1 MQIYLSSPGLISSA
15 GNDTNAVFKA
25 VCDKNS
31 AIKKIENFYNN
42 KSFVLGKISQNL
54 DQICPKFKGDFANRT
69 NQILF
74 LAFMQIEN
82 EIKNAIA
89 KFGSHRVGVVIGT
102 TVTGVQS
109 NFKAF
114 ENHAKTGEFK
124 GYNTEQNSQG
134 NPANFV
140 RDFFGL
146 KSVAVGISSACTS
159 GNKAVIEAA
168 RLIKSGICD
177 AVICGGSDGID
188 TLTVLGF
195 ESLGVLSDERLN
207 PFSLNRKGTNLGEGA
222 GVFLL
227 SRDEISDIALLS
239 YHANSDAFHITKPNP
254 NATMQI
260 EAINLALQKA
270 GLDEVDY
277 VNLHGTG
284 TNANDIME
292 SVAISSTLKNTPCSS
307 SKPIFGHTLG
317 AAGAIELG
325 ICFQAIKNGIL
336 PPQIYD
342 KEQILPKI
350 NIIDEKIQTNIK
362 TAMNLSFAF
371 GGDNAV
377 SVIGK
382 I

>member
-1 MQIYLSSPGLISSA
+1 MQIYLSNPGLITAA
-15 GNDTNAVFKA
+15 GNDSKAVFDA
-25 VCDKNS
+25 VCQKKS
-31 AIKKIENFYNN
+31 AIRKIENFYEN
-42 KSFVLGKISQNL
+42 KSFMLGKIDLNL
-54 DQICPKFKGDFANRT
+54 DEICPKFQSKFANRT

-74 LAFMQIEN
+74 LALMQIEN

-89 KFGSHRVGVVIGT
+89 KFGCERVGVVIGT

-114 ENHAKTGEFK
+114 LNHAKTGEFS
-124 GYNTEQNSQG
+124 GYDLEQNSQG

-140 RDFFGL
+140 RELFGL
-146 KSVAVGISSACTS
+146 KSVALGVSSACTS

-168 RLIKSGICD
+168 RLIKSGVCD
-177 AVICGGSDGID
+177 AVICGGSDGLD

-195 ESLGVLSDERLN
+195 ESLGVLSNERLN
-207 PFSLNRKGTNLGEGA
+207 PFSINRKGTNLGEGA

-227 SRDEISDIALLS
+227 SKDEISGICLLS
-239 YHANSDAFHITKPNP
+239 YHSNSDAFHITQPNP

-260 EAINLALQKA
+260 KAIKNALNLVNLN
-270 GLDEVDY
+270 EVDY

-292 SVAISSTLKNTPCSS
+292 SVALNSALTNTPCSS

-317 AAGAIELG
+317 AAGAVELG
-325 ICFQAIKNGIL
+325 ICFLALQNGIL

-342 KEQILPKI
+342 ENQISPKI
-350 NIIDEKIQTNIK
+350 NLISEAKNASLK

>member
-54 DQICPKFKGDFANRT
+54 DQICPKFKEDFANRT

-124 GYNTEQNSQG
+124 GYNAEQNSQG

-227 SRDEISDIALLS
+227 SRDEISDIALFS

-260 EAINLALQKA
+260 EN
-270 GLDEVDY
+270 E
-277 VNLHGTG
+277 
-284 TNANDIME
+284 
-292 SVAISSTLKNTPCSS
+292 
-307 SKPIFGHTLG
+307 
-317 AAGAIELG
+317 
-325 ICFQAIKNGIL
+325 IKNAIA
-336 PPQIYD
+336 
-342 KEQILPKI
+342 K
-350 NIIDEKIQTNIK
+350 
-362 TAMNLSFAF
+362 F
-371 GGDNAV
+371 GSHRV
-377 SVIGK
+377 
-382 I
+382 

>member
-1 MQIYLSSPGLISSA
+1 
-15 GNDTNAVFKA
+15 
-25 VCDKNS
+25 
-31 AIKKIENFYNN
+31 
-42 KSFVLGKISQNL
+42 
-54 DQICPKFKGDFANRT
+54 KFEPSFANRT

-74 LAFMQIEN
+74 LALMQIEN
-82 EIKNAIA
+82 EIQKAIS
-89 KFGSHRVGVVIGT
+89 KFGVERVGVVIGT
-102 TVTGVQS
+102 TVCGVES

-114 ENHAKTGEFK
+114 ENYAKTGEFK
-124 GYNTEQNSQG
+124 GYNLAQNSQS

-146 KSVAVGISSACTS
+146 KSVAIGISSACTS
-159 GNKAVIEAA
+159 GNKAIIEAA
-168 RLIKSGICD
+168 RLIKGGVCD
-177 AVICGGSDGID
+177 AVICGGSDRLD

-195 ESLGVLSDERLN
+195 DSLGVLSDERLN

-227 SRDEISDIALLS
+227 SRDEISDICLLS
-239 YHANSDAFHITKPNP
+239 YASNSDAFHITQPNP

-260 EAINLALQKA
+260 KAINSALKNA
-270 GLDEVDY
+270 NLGEVDY
-277 VNLHGTG
+277 INLHGTG

-292 SVAISSTLKNTPCSS
+292 SVAVSSTLKNTPCSS
-307 SKPIFGHTLG
+307 SKSIFGHTLG

-325 ICFQAIKNGIL
+325 ICYEAIKNGIL
-336 PPQIYD
+336 PPQICD
-342 KEQILPKI
+342 GAMIEPKI
-350 NIIDEKIQTNIK
+350 NLINSAKKADIK

-377 SVIGK
+377 SIIGK